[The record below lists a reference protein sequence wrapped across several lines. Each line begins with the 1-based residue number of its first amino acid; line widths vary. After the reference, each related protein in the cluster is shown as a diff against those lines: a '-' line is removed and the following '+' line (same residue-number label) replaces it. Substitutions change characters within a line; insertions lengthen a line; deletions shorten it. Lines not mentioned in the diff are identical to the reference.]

1 MSGDIKFHIITDDP
15 VVAMLDLFAST
26 PSRFPRWIRVTD
38 DPTEILALPNGSKCR
53 AQWYSARGRTLT
65 ERAWRERRFMGG
77 LDFISTEDEERIL
90 DWFDR
95 RDQVTGKPAVPLV
108 RPEPEL
114 ANMPL
119 TQRWI

>member
-1 MSGDIKFHIITDDP
+1 MYFIITDDP
-15 VVAMLDLFAST
+15 VVAMLDLFACT
-26 PSRFPRWIRVTD
+26 PSRVPRWIRVTD
-38 DPTEILALPNGSKCR
+38 DPSEILALPNGAKCR
-53 AQWYSARGRTLT
+53 AQWYSSRGRTLT
-65 ERAWRERRFMGG
+65 ERVWRERRYIGG

-90 DWFDR
+90 DWFSR
-95 RDQVTGKPAVPLV
+95 RDQAAGKPPVALV